1 MDMEKMLRHGRTFAE
16 MMIGSAFILLVG
28 LCLSLE
34 RNTVATSEFFT
45 MGACYALLLVTGVWL
60 KEVSNPMVQ
69 PHTQTH

>member
-1 MDMEKMLRHGRTFAE
+1 MDMEKMLRHGRTFGE

-34 RNTVATSEFFT
+34 RNTVTTSEFFT
-45 MGACYALLLVTGVWL
+45 MGAYYALLLVTGVWL

>member
-1 MDMEKMLRHGRTFAE
+1 MDMEKMLRHGRTFSE

-34 RNTVATSEFFT
+34 RNTVNVSEFFT
-45 MGACYALLLVTGVWL
+45 MSVCYALLLVTGVWL
-60 KEVSNPMVQ
+60 KEVSSPNVQ

>member
-1 MDMEKMLRHGRTFAE
+1 MLRHGRTFGE

-34 RNTVATSEFFT
+34 RNTVNVSEFFT
-45 MGACYALLLVTGVWL
+45 MSVCYALLLVTGVWL
-60 KEVSNPMVQ
+60 KWVSSPNVQ

>member
-1 MDMEKMLRHGRTFAE
+1 MYMEKMLRHGRTFGE

-34 RNTVATSEFFT
+34 RNTVTTSEFFT

>member
-1 MDMEKMLRHGRTFAE
+1 MDMEKMLRHGRTFGE

-34 RNTVATSEFFT
+34 RNTVNVSEFFT
-45 MGACYALLLVTGVWL
+45 MGVCYALLLVTGVWL
-60 KEVSNPMVQ
+60 KEVSSPNVQ

>member
-1 MDMEKMLRHGRTFAE
+1 MDMEKMLRHGRTFGE

-34 RNTVATSEFFT
+34 RNTVTTSEFFT

-60 KEVSNPMVQ
+60 KEISNPTVQ
-69 PHTQTH
+69 PHTQIH

>member
-1 MDMEKMLRHGRTFAE
+1 MDMEKMLRHGRTFSE

-34 RNTVATSEFFT
+34 RNTVTTSEFFT

>member
-1 MDMEKMLRHGRTFAE
+1 MEKMLRHGRTFGE

-34 RNTVATSEFFT
+34 RNTVTTSEFFT

-60 KEVSNPMVQ
+60 KEISNPTVQ
-69 PHTQTH
+69 PHTQIH

>member
-1 MDMEKMLRHGRTFAE
+1 MDMEKMLRHGRTFGE
-16 MMIGSAFILLVG
+16 IMIGSAFILLVG

-34 RNTVATSEFFT
+34 RNTVNVSEFFT

>member
-1 MDMEKMLRHGRTFAE
+1 MDMEKMLRHGRTFGE

-34 RNTVATSEFFT
+34 RNTVTTSEFFT

-60 KEVSNPMVQ
+60 TEVSNPMVQ

>member
-1 MDMEKMLRHGRTFAE
+1 MDMEKMLRHGRTFGE

-34 RNTVATSEFFT
+34 RNTVNISEFFT
-45 MGACYALLLVTGVWL
+45 MVVCYALLLVTGVWL
-60 KEVSNPMVQ
+60 KEVSSPNVQ

>member
-1 MDMEKMLRHGRTFAE
+1 MDMEKMLRHGRTFGE
-16 MMIGSAFILLVG
+16 MMIGSAFILLIG

-34 RNTVATSEFFT
+34 RNTVTTSEFFT

>member
-1 MDMEKMLRHGRTFAE
+1 MDMEKMLRHGRTFGE

-34 RNTVATSEFFT
+34 KNTVTTSEFFA

-60 KEVSNPMVQ
+60 KEVSSPQAQ